1 MKYINLLIILLVQ
14 VSLFA
19 QAKEWNTEF
28 SEDGKTEVVYTI
40 YDSLNTD
47 NEEVKFIEYKAKTRT
62 KASIEECAKVFNN
75 PEMHKEFYEYTEK
88 SDKIEDVNDNEWI
101 IYYYYDPPWPIA
113 NSDCVSRITMK
124 TDSTNKKIV
133 FTSFSEPNYIEK
145 KDVTRSELNDITF
158 SFIKINDKK
167 TEIFIEAILIP
178 ETPAPNWMMS
188 AWFPDGPA
196 GTLSRFKELA
206 ENL

>member
-1 MKYINLLIILLVQ
+1 MKFINLIIILLIP
-14 VSLFA
+14 VSLLA
-19 QAKEWNTEF
+19 QTKEWETEY
-28 SEDGKTEVVYTI
+28 SEDGKTEVTYAI
-40 YDSLNTD
+40 YDSLNAED
-47 NEEVKFIEYKAKTRT
+47 EEVKFIEYTAKTRT
-62 KASIEECAKVFNN
+62 KASIEECVKVFNN

-88 SDKIEDVNDNEWI
+88 SDKIKDVNENEWI

-124 TDSTNKKIV
+124 TDSTNKKVV
-133 FTSFSEPNYIEK
+133 FTSFSEPNFIEK

-158 SFIKINDKK
+158 SFIRINDQI
-167 TEIFIEAILIP
+167 TEILIKAILIP

>member
-1 MKYINLLIILLVQ
+1 MKYINQFIILLVQ

-28 SEDGKTEVVYTI
+28 SEDGKTEVTYAI
-40 YDSLNTD
+40 YDSLNAE
-47 NEEVKFIEYKAKTRT
+47 NEEVKFIEYTAETRT
-62 KASIEECAKVFNN
+62 EASIEECAEIFNN
-75 PEMHKEFYEYTEK
+75 PDMHKKFYEYTEK
-88 SDKIEDVNDNEWI
+88 SEKIKDINENEWI
-101 IYYYYDPPWPIA
+101 IYYFYDPPWPIA

-124 TDSTNKKIV
+124 TDSTNKRIV
-133 FTSFSEPNYIEK
+133 FTSFSEPNYIKK
-145 KDVTRSELNDITF
+145 KDVTRSELNNIIFTF
-158 SFIKINDKK
+158 TKKNDKETIILIK
-167 TEIFIEAILIP
+167 AILIP

-196 GTLSRFKELA
+196 GTLSRFKDLV